1 MKNQMRAAS
10 VLHVQAGENRLSVE
24 VTPDAVYFERETGSV
39 FRIGEGGRYT
49 VVFGEE
55 FEVFHDLNKP
65 FFGLTHT
72 ENGAT
77 VERLRLERDCFLEM
91 FVDSVFPVAG
101 QALALIPLDHFA
113 QIYPEVRSG
122 QAGTPP
128 WAEGAEG
135 KPEHNPS
142 VDTTNDYIVMK
153 DAPDRMIGNRHGIE
167 RHHIEMAERLR
178 AEYITIKELCPDDE
192 PLFFRFKTQDLLEK
206 MGDSLCV
213 LAELNGHEVG

>member
-10 VLHVQAGENRLSVE
+10 VLHVQAGE
-24 VTPDAVYFERETGSV
+24 T
-39 FRIGEGGRYT
+39 
-49 VVFGEE
+49 
-55 FEVFHDLNKP
+55 
-65 FFGLTHT
+65 
-72 ENGAT
+72 
-77 VERLRLERDCFLEM
+77 
-91 FVDSVFPVAG
+91 
-101 QALALIPLDHFA
+101 
-113 QIYPEVRSG
+113 
-122 QAGTPP
+122 
-128 WAEGAEG
+128 
-135 KPEHNPS
+135 